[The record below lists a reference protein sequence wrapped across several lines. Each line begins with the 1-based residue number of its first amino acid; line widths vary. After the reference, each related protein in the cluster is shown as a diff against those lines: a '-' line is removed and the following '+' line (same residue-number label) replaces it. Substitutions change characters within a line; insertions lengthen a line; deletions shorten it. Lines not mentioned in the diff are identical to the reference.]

1 MNNPSKV
8 TLLLSKIIKNFRKE
22 FIYIIILCLLIAFLE
37 ILGMSLFFSVIP
49 YIFNEGST
57 LLNLEALIG
66 KIYFLKDIYISEL
79 SGKNTLILIL
89 FSVLIIV
96 YIFKNILVFGLS
108 FLRIKIFTNINQL
121 ITTNLYTSYI
131 LKNLAYHNS
140 VNKSYLIHN
149 ISSTS
154 RAVKA
159 INSIANIFTEIT
171 LFCGIFLLLIFQNP
185 FITSFIFLIVLFTSF
200 LYSKI
205 SGNMLFTLGKY
216 KEIFSAK
223 SIKIQNE
230 TFTSIRE
237 INLFKLQNLFK
248 SKFYYNYHLLNS
260 VRLKEQTINLVPP
273 LLYEVLM
280 ILIVGS
286 LFIFFLLKNLEIQ
299 NILMTL
305 SLVSVA
311 ILKMLPSA
319 KKIVA
324 EKNYLNNIEY
334 ISGNF
339 SKDIKFL
346 IEKNSKNKNALK
358 FKKKLDLINFNFGY
372 NKEKKIFTNFNFK
385 IKKGD
390 KIAIIGKTGSGK
402 SSLLDIISGLI
413 NFNSGKIYLDGKKIN
428 GINKNFLDN
437 INYLSQNSYMFDDTI
452 AFNIALKNNLNK
464 LEKKKILFLIR
475 NLELNSLIGRKKN
488 IYKKIGENGVKLS
501 GGQKQRL
508 GIARAL
514 FSERPI
520 LILDEI
526 TSALDDKTSFKILNF
541 ILTLK
546 KKETILMVTHNLR
559 LAKKFDKIVKI
570 KGNNV

>member
-49 YIFNEGST
+49 YLFNEGNT
-57 LLNLEALIG
+57 LFNLETLIG
-66 KIYFLKDIYISEL
+66 KTYFLKDIYISEL
-79 SGKNTLILIL
+79 SEKNTLILIL
-89 FSVLIIV
+89 FSVLIII

-108 FLRIKIFTNINQL
+108 FMRIKIFTNINQL

-131 LKNLAYHNS
+131 FKNLAYHNS

-171 LFCGIFLLLIFQNP
+171 LFCGIFLLLMFQNP
-185 FITSFIFLIVLFTSF
+185 FITSFIFLIILFTSF

-248 SKFYYNYHLLNS
+248 SKFYNNHHLLNS
-260 VRLKEQTINLVPP
+260 VKLKEQTINLVPP
-273 LLYEVLM
+273 LLYEILM

-346 IEKNSKNKNALK
+346 IEETGKNKNVLE

-402 SSLLDIISGLI
+402 STLLDIISGLI
-413 NFNSGKIYLDGKKIN
+413 NFNSGKIYLDGKKID
-428 GINKNFLDN
+428 GINKDFLDN

>member
-8 TLLLSKIIKNFRKE
+8 TLLLSKIIKNFREE

-108 FLRIKIFTNINQL
+108 FMRIKIFTNINQL

-131 LKNLAYHNS
+131 FKNLAYHNS

-205 SGNMLFTLGKY
+205 SGNILSTLGKY

-248 SKFYYNYHLLNS
+248 SKFYNNHHLLNS
-260 VRLKEQTINLVPP
+260 VKLKEQTINLVPP
-273 LLYEVLM
+273 LLYEILM

-402 SSLLDIISGLI
+402 STLLDIISGLI

-514 FSERPI
+514 FSERPL

-526 TSALDDKTSFKILNF
+526 TSALDDKTSFKILSF

>member
-79 SGKNTLILIL
+79 SEKNTLILIL
-89 FSVLIIV
+89 FSVLIII

-108 FLRIKIFTNINQL
+108 FMRIKIFTNINQL

-131 LKNLAYHNS
+131 FKNLAYHNS

-149 ISSTS
+149 ISNTS

-205 SGNMLFTLGKY
+205 SGNILSTLGKY

-346 IEKNSKNKNALK
+346 IEETGKNKNVLE

-402 SSLLDIISGLI
+402 STLLDIISGLI

>member
-49 YIFNEGST
+49 YLFNEGNT
-57 LLNLEALIG
+57 LFNLETLIG
-66 KIYFLKDIYISEL
+66 KTYFLKDIYISEL
-79 SGKNTLILIL
+79 SEKNTLILIL
-89 FSVLIIV
+89 FSVLIII

-108 FLRIKIFTNINQL
+108 FMRIKIFTNINQL

-131 LKNLAYHNS
+131 FKNLAYHNS

-171 LFCGIFLLLIFQNP
+171 LFCGIFLLLMFQNP
-185 FITSFIFLIVLFTSF
+185 FITSFIFLIILFTSF

-248 SKFYYNYHLLNS
+248 SKFYNNHHLLNS
-260 VRLKEQTINLVPP
+260 VKLKEQTINLVPP
-273 LLYEVLM
+273 LLYEILM

-372 NKEKKIFTNFNFK
+372 NKEKKIFTNFNFN

-402 SSLLDIISGLI
+402 STLLDIISGLI
-413 NFNSGKIYLDGKKIN
+413 NFNSGKIYLDGKKID
-428 GINKNFLDN
+428 GINKDFLDN

>member
-57 LLNLEALIG
+57 LLNLETLIG
-66 KIYFLKDIYISEL
+66 KNIFFKGHLYFRIKR
-79 SGKNTLILIL
+79 KNTLILIL

-108 FLRIKIFTNINQL
+108 FMRIKIFTNINQL

-149 ISSTS
+149 ISNTS

-171 LFCGIFLLLIFQNP
+171 LFCGIFLLLLFQNP
-185 FITSFIFLIVLFTSF
+185 FITSFIFLIVLFYIF

-205 SGNMLFTLGKY
+205 SGNMLSTLGKY

-346 IEKNSKNKNALK
+346 IEKNSKNKNDLK

-402 SSLLDIISGLI
+402 STLLDIISGLI

-428 GINKNFLDN
+428 GINKDFLDN
-437 INYLSQNSYMFDDTI
+437 INYLSQNSYIFDDTI

-464 LEKKKILFLIR
+464 LEKKKFC
-475 NLELNSLIGRKKN
+475 S
-488 IYKKIGENGVKLS
+488 
-501 GGQKQRL
+501 
-508 GIARAL
+508 
-514 FSERPI
+514 
-520 LILDEI
+520 
-526 TSALDDKTSFKILNF
+526 
-541 ILTLK
+541 
-546 KKETILMVTHNLR
+546 
-559 LAKKFDKIVKI
+559 
-570 KGNNV
+570 

>member
-1 MNNPSKV
+1 MINPSKV
-8 TLLLSKIIKNFRKE
+8 SLLLSKIIENFREE

-149 ISSTS
+149 ISNTS

-205 SGNMLFTLGKY
+205 SGNILSTLGKY

-248 SKFYYNYHLLNS
+248 SKFYNNHHLLNS
-260 VRLKEQTINLVPP
+260 VKLKEQTINLVPP
-273 LLYEVLM
+273 LLYEILM

-372 NKEKKIFTNFNFK
+372 NKEKKIFTNFNFN

-402 SSLLDIISGLI
+402 STLLDIISGLI

>member
-1 MNNPSKV
+1 MINPSKV
-8 TLLLSKIIKNFRKE
+8 SLLLSKIIENFREE

-49 YIFNEGST
+49 YLFNEGNT
-57 LLNLEALIG
+57 LFNLETLIG
-66 KIYFLKDIYISEL
+66 KTYFLKDIYISEL
-79 SGKNTLILIL
+79 SEKNTLILIL
-89 FSVLIIV
+89 FSVLIII

-108 FLRIKIFTNINQL
+108 FMRIKIFTNINQL

-131 LKNLAYHNS
+131 FKNLAYHNS

-205 SGNMLFTLGKY
+205 SGNILSTLGKY

-248 SKFYYNYHLLNS
+248 SKFYNNHHLLNS
-260 VRLKEQTINLVPP
+260 VKLKEQTINLVPP
-273 LLYEVLM
+273 LLYEILM

-372 NKEKKIFTNFNFK
+372 NKEKKIFTNFNFN

-402 SSLLDIISGLI
+402 STLLDIISGLI
-413 NFNSGKIYLDGKKIN
+413 NFNSGKIYLDGKKID
-428 GINKNFLDN
+428 GINKDFLDN

>member
-1 MNNPSKV
+1 M
-8 TLLLSKIIKNFRKE
+8 
-22 FIYIIILCLLIAFLE
+22 
-37 ILGMSLFFSVIP
+37 
-49 YIFNEGST
+49 
-57 LLNLEALIG
+57 
-66 KIYFLKDIYISEL
+66 
-79 SGKNTLILIL
+79 
-89 FSVLIIV
+89 
-96 YIFKNILVFGLS
+96 
-108 FLRIKIFTNINQL
+108 RIKIFTNINQL

-149 ISSTS
+149 ISNTS

-171 LFCGIFLLLIFQNP
+171 LFCGIFLLLLFQNP

-205 SGNMLFTLGKY
+205 SGNILSTLGKY

-223 SIKIQNE
+223 SVKIQNE

-248 SKFYYNYHLLNS
+248 SKFYNNYHLLNS

-346 IEKNSKNKNALK
+346 IEKNSKNKK
-358 FKKKLDLINFNFGY
+358 MI
-372 NKEKKIFTNFNFK
+372 
-385 IKKGD
+385 
-390 KIAIIGKTGSGK
+390 
-402 SSLLDIISGLI
+402 
-413 NFNSGKIYLDGKKIN
+413 
-428 GINKNFLDN
+428 
-437 INYLSQNSYMFDDTI
+437 
-452 AFNIALKNNLNK
+452 
-464 LEKKKILFLIR
+464 
-475 NLELNSLIGRKKN
+475 
-488 IYKKIGENGVKLS
+488 
-501 GGQKQRL
+501 
-508 GIARAL
+508 
-514 FSERPI
+514 
-520 LILDEI
+520 
-526 TSALDDKTSFKILNF
+526 
-541 ILTLK
+541 
-546 KKETILMVTHNLR
+546 
-559 LAKKFDKIVKI
+559 
-570 KGNNV
+570 